1 MITAKMK
8 VEIELDMKLKNYTHP
23 NISEIK
29 SRLEAELLKT
39 FREALGEDEM
49 SDEFETKSNI
59 SITQLEV
66 EEEKEIEERGN

>member
-8 VEIELDMKLKNYTHP
+8 VEIELNMKLKNYIHP

-29 SRLEAELLKT
+29 PCLEAELFKI

-49 SDEFETKSNI
+49 SDEYETQSKI

-66 EEEKEIEERGN
+66 KEEKEERGN

>member
-29 SRLEAELLKT
+29 PRLEAELLKT
-39 FREALGEDEM
+39 LREAVGEDEIT
-49 SDEFETKSNI
+49 EEYELQSNI

-66 EEEKEIEERGN
+66 KEEKEERGN

>member
-29 SRLEAELLKT
+29 PRLEAELISIL
-39 FREALGEDEM
+39 RDAMGEDEI
-49 SDEFETKSNI
+49 SEECETHSNI

-66 EEEKEIEERGN
+66 KEVKEERGN

>member
-29 SRLEAELLKT
+29 PRLEAELLKT
-39 FREALGEDEM
+39 LREAVGEDEIT
-49 SDEFETKSNI
+49 EECELQSNI

-66 EEEKEIEERGN
+66 EEQKEERGN